1 MIGTPGGSE
10 SVGSLALGLAN
21 GVEADV
27 VGGDVEVVGDVQ
39 EEVEGRSGQGGMRRW
54 PTERR

>member
-1 MIGTPGGSE
+1 
-10 SVGSLALGLAN
+10 VGSLALGLAN

-54 PTERR
+54 LTERR